1 MFSSYEMLKSQ
12 IDYQME
18 DVRKT
23 MKQCKSKRKKN
34 KEKCRN
40 KMKAY
45 CLLDWQTILCSKCQ
59 KRFA

>member
-34 KEKCRN
+34 KEKSRKKSN
-40 KMKAY
+40 FRLEGEA
-45 CLLDWQTILCSKCQ
+45 
-59 KRFA
+59 